1 MFYLEKMPLLSPLIF
16 VSETVFKSKV
26 FSNFPR
32 AYSDE
37 LKKRVNQIH
46 CIKYIDNKNSWKL
59 MKSKWK
65 ELSFK
70 IRGEEWISSRD

>member
-1 MFYLEKMPLLSPLIF
+1 MCIIPDIFNVFLFRKKIPPPTPLIF
-16 VSETVFKSKV
+16 VSETVFKSEV

-46 CIKYIDNKNSWKL
+46 CIKYIDKKNL
-59 MKSKWK
+59 
-65 ELSFK
+65 
-70 IRGEEWISSRD
+70 